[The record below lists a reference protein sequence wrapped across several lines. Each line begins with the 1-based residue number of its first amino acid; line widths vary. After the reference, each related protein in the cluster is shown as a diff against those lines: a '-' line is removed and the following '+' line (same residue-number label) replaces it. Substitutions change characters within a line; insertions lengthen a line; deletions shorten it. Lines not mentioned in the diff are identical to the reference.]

1 MEVILRQD
9 VEGLGATGE
18 ICNVAAG
25 YARNYLIPNRF
36 AVQVNTQNLKALA
49 HEKRLL
55 EAKELRNKE
64 SAREMAGV
72 ISGLTCKFVRR
83 AGEEDRLFGSVT
95 SIDIANS
102 LEEQNVVVDRRS
114 INLDEPI
121 KELGIFMI
129 PISLYPDI
137 IPSLR
142 VVVIREEE

>member
-55 EAKELRNKE
+55 EAKELKNKE
-64 SAREMAGV
+64 SARETAGV

-83 AGEEDRLFGSVT
+83 AGMSRKSRATRCQNFSLSRRLATHKT
-95 SIDIANS
+95 SKKRKIRLQNAVFLSFS
-102 LEEQNVVVDRRS
+102 L
-114 INLDEPI
+114 
-121 KELGIFMI
+121 IFLLQI
-129 PISLYPDI
+129 FILH
-137 IPSLR
+137 
-142 VVVIREEE
+142 

>member
-1 MEVILRQD
+1 
-9 VEGLGATGE
+9 
-18 ICNVAAG
+18 
-25 YARNYLIPNRF
+25 
-36 AVQVNTQNLKALA
+36 
-49 HEKRLL
+49 
-55 EAKELRNKE
+55 
-64 SAREMAGV
+64 MAGV

>member
-55 EAKELRNKE
+55 EAKN
-64 SAREMAGV
+64 
-72 ISGLTCKFVRR
+72 
-83 AGEEDRLFGSVT
+83 
-95 SIDIANS
+95 
-102 LEEQNVVVDRRS
+102 
-114 INLDEPI
+114 
-121 KELGIFMI
+121 
-129 PISLYPDI
+129 
-137 IPSLR
+137 
-142 VVVIREEE
+142 

>member
-1 MEVILRQD
+1 MEIILRQD

-55 EAKELRNKE
+55 EAKELKNKE

-95 SIDIANS
+95 S
-102 LEEQNVVVDRRS
+102 QNIHEALIEKGIEVDRHA
-114 INLDEPI
+114 ILLEEPI
-121 KELGIFMI
+121 KALGIYDI
-129 PISLYPDI
+129 PVKITKGLNQEVKVY
-137 IPSLR
+137 
-142 VVVIREEE
+142 VIQA